1 MISRDMKEIL
11 YASAKQIMIA
21 ISETKNEILNNI
33 QMQWFQVDNQLSGAT
48 SPIVIYPTVLHQNKK
63 EKEPDNPVFFG
74 SFCKTKDKTLGVEYY
89 QWLTVL
95 LQELSVDLDEDFLR
109 ALIDFSQ
116 FSTSKSIE
124 VEDPC
129 ELERPM
135 PFPKSLDGSDR
146 LYFER
151 FLLQPVQVNMSFNR
165 TLKKEVKKGEAY
177 VIFDLGK
184 VIREEVCTLY
194 TMF

>member
-1 MISRDMKEIL
+1 MKEIL
-11 YASAKQIMIA
+11 YASAKKIILA
-21 ISETKNEILNNI
+21 ISETENEVLNNI
-33 QMQWFQVDNQLSGAT
+33 QVQWFQVDNQLSTAT

-63 EKEPDNPVFFG
+63 DKDPDNPVLFG
-74 SFCKTKDKTLGVEYY
+74 SFCKSKDKTLGVEYY

-116 FSTSKSIE
+116 FSTSKPIE

-129 ELERPM
+129 NLERSM
-135 PFPKSLDGSDR
+135 VFPKFLDGSDR

-151 FLLQPVQVNMSFNR
+151 FLLQPVQINMSFNR
-165 TLKKEVKKGEAY
+165 TLKKEVKHGETY
-177 VIFDLGK
+177 NDPLTLGK
-184 VIREEVCTLY
+184 HILAGI
-194 TMF
+194 